1 MAIYT
6 ECIYEVAVV
15 FKNAC
20 KPTFLKKPDK
30 VELKPKATNSYE
42 VISYEC
48 ELTWNGYYDTSV
60 FNKKIE
66 YLYLIN
72 PSPTFEIF
80 RFDTVLEQFS
90 IKDHT
95 GIPILIKA
103 RKSMLSNRC
112 NSSIKLNYDCVK
124 LYGRK
129 NVEISE
135 AEKIALRS
143 CYYKH
148 FYDSQLEK
156 VNNMFNKSYIADKS
170 NTVARVPDIE
180 KVIFNKP
187 ATIVL
192 WSDGT
197 KTVSRC
203 IENDIWDKETGLS
216 MCISKKYLELLGYKR
231 PRTALKNYANSY
243 SFDYT
248 DKTTDKKRNRMNE
261 SE

>member
-1 MAIYT
+1 MAVYT

-15 FKNAC
+15 FKNAF
-20 KPTFLKKPDK
+20 KPIFLKKPDK
-30 VELKPKATNSYE
+30 VELKPKRTNSYE
-42 VISYEC
+42 VICYEC
-48 ELTWNGYYDTSV
+48 ELTWNGYYDTSI
-60 FNKKIE
+60 FNKKLE
-66 YLYLIN
+66 YLYLIK
-72 PSPTFEIF
+72 PSPTFEVL
-80 RFDTVLEQFS
+80 RFDTILEQFLT
-90 IKDHT
+90 KDHN
-95 GIPILIKA
+95 G
-103 RKSMLSNRC
+103 MFLSRY
-112 NSSIKLNYDCVK
+112 NSAMKIDYYRIK

-135 AEKIALRS
+135 AEEFTIRS
-143 CYYKH
+143 WYYNY
-148 FYDSQLEK
+148 FYDSQIEK
-156 VNNMFNKSYIADKS
+156 VNDMFSKSYIADKS
-170 NTVARVPDIE
+170 NTVVKVPDIE

-216 MCISKKYLELLGYKR
+216 MCISKKYLELLSYKR

-248 DKTTDKKRNRMNE
+248 DKTSDKKRNRMNE